1 MWQMSYDGGLYL
13 SRQVDL
19 IITTFPL
26 VSMEY
31 LSIRKLR
38 KITSRSTRITNRV
51 VKCKLH
57 TLEFATG
64 EWEVDYWKFKV
75 IMFVVEVV
83 LIFLRCRF

>member
-1 MWQMSYDGGLYL
+1 MWQMNYDGGLYL

-38 KITSRSTRITNRV
+38 KLTSRSTRITN
-51 VKCKLH
+51 
-57 TLEFATG
+57 ES
-64 EWEVDYWKFKV
+64 
-75 IMFVVEVV
+75 
-83 LIFLRCRF
+83 